1 MLGFLSAAATD
12 PTTPRSAA
20 VAISS
25 DKPLWISFRFICWF
39 CVGFVLVLF
48 LHFGFGSGNRCWP
61 RGMAL
66 LRNGRAGVNH
76 VAWANLG
83 QQILGIVA
91 VRRIFHRVQVIE
103 VAEELIEP
111 MNRGKEFI
119 EVTKVIL
126 AELPGGVTHGL
137 ERRGDGRRCIRHADR
152 RTGLADGR

>member
-1 MLGFLSAAATD
+1 MTSRYGLVF
-12 PTTPRSAA
+12 
-20 VAISS
+20 V
-25 DKPLWISFRFICWF
+25 SF
-39 CVGFVLVLF
+39 VGFVLVLCWF
-48 LHFGFGSGNRCWP
+48 CFCILVLVQEIDAGRATRGSRAAWP
-61 RGMAL
+61 L

-137 ERRGDGRRCIRHADR
+137 ERRGDGGRCIRHADR
-152 RTGLADGR
+152 RIGLADGR